1 MSLDWR
7 AAAAFA
13 NPPAPHGKEET
24 EVGMGMD
31 DLLILMIL
39 VGIVLSG
46 AYLRAEFLLCRA
58 RRTAEQRNAAKRLQE
73 VA

>member
-1 MSLDWR
+1 
-7 AAAAFA
+7 
-13 NPPAPHGKEET
+13 
-24 EVGMGMD
+24 MGMD

-39 VGIVLSG
+39 VGIGLSG

-58 RRTAEQRNAAKRLQE
+58 RRAAEGKNAAKRFHE